1 MASIYR
7 QNHNGFSPK
16 SPGLLPTPNSPII
29 KSSNMDNYIKSSCVP
44 IPYQAVMV
52 AESCSS
58 IVDISSWDINVSTK
72 SLKIKFEWATGDGT
86 RSMSKDPFPKAVI
99 KAISSY
105 NLSQPSWSTSY
116 SNKKLLLHVE
126 WKITAPNDP
135 KSDSKSYAY
144 SPSLNPL
151 STPFQSSS
159 IASNIEDSGYKS
171 FDSNMRYNVNKS
183 RIYSNS
189 PVPNTKLFHSPSNC
203 SDRHDVYRPKSSG
216 TDNSQSPDKL
226 KSKTFPKIA
235 ETQVEIAIIP
245 DKVDCVNN
253 SQSHASVCNQHI
265 DSHASGSNAANNIL
279 AAAEDPNDRL
289 SATDLNSTN
298 TDMPNDNS
306 VIDNIT
312 PNKSKSTK
320 VTSTPFKYEI
330 LKNSK
335 NGDFRAALN
344 LLSLI
349 LQS

>member
-16 SPGLLPTPNSPII
+16 SPGLLPNPNSPII
-29 KSSNMDNYIKSSCVP
+29 KSSNMDNYIKSSHFP

-52 AESCSS
+52 VESCSS
-58 IVDISSWDINVSTK
+58 IVDISSC
-72 SLKIKFEWATGDGT
+72 DGT

-116 SNKKLLLHVE
+116 SNKKLLLRVE

-144 SPSLNPL
+144 SPALNPL

-159 IASNIEDSGYKS
+159 NASNTEDSGYKS
-171 FDSNMRYNVNKS
+171 FDSNARYNVNKS

-189 PVPNTKLFHSPSNC
+189 PMQNTKLFRSPSNR
-203 SDRHDVYRPKSSG
+203 SERHDVYRPKSSG
-216 TDNSQSPDKL
+216 TDNSQSPSN
-226 KSKTFPKIA
+226 SKPKIFPKTA
-235 ETQVEIAIIP
+235 ETPVE
-245 DKVDCVNN
+245 
-253 SQSHASVCNQHI
+253 SSHASICNQHI
-265 DSHASGSNAANNIL
+265 DSHASGSIDANNSS
-279 AAAEDPNDRL
+279 AAAEDPNNRL
-289 SATDLNSTN
+289 PAIDLKSTN
-298 TDMPNDNS
+298 TDTLNDNS
-306 VIDNIT
+306 LI
-312 PNKSKSTK
+312 SESTK

-335 NGDFRAALN
+335 DGDIHAALN
-344 LLSLI
+344 PKCEKHDASLMEIHGSCRRCNKVVASYESDDHFLL
-349 LQS
+349 